1 MENTCLP
8 AKPLILDTFA
18 GPNCIHMRFLSS
30 LTLTTAI
37 LLISSCAKTPY
48 DPSICANTSL
58 IHHSVEKTT
67 EIIVHDIFS
76 PVVAGRIYA
85 YSNIA
90 LYETLRHGHP
100 EYKSLA
106 GQLKDLTEVPEP
118 PADPK
123 VDINL
128 AGLHAYMKVAKAL
141 IFSEEEMQTYMDQM
155 YADLKAKGLPEDV
168 FEASTAYGQTV
179 ADHILAWSKKDKYAE
194 TRSYPKYTVTQEQ
207 GRWQPT
213 PPAYIEAVEPHWRE
227 IRPMTLDSANQFAP
241 PGPTPFSTDKNSQF
255 YKEAHSV
262 YMSVDTNKAD
272 RVAIANF
279 WDCNPYV
286 MHQQG
291 HLMMATKKITPGGH
305 WMGIVGLA
313 CRKSGL
319 DMVATAEAYAMVSIG
334 LFDGFI
340 SCWDEK
346 YRRNLVR
353 PETYINQNIDPN
365 WEPTLQTPPFPEHSS
380 GHSVI
385 SAASDVILTHM
396 FGDNF
401 AFADSTE
408 VPYDLPVRS
417 FKSFDEAANEASISR
432 FYGGIHYMNALTFGF
447 AQGKRVGQHVIDRVH
462 TRAE

>member
-1 MENTCLP
+1 MKIRFFLPLLLLCLGFLACKNSKNDP
-8 AKPLILDTFA
+8 A
-18 GPNCIHMRFLSS
+18 
-30 LTLTTAI
+30 
-37 LLISSCAKTPY
+37 
-48 DPSICANTSL
+48 ICANTQL

-90 LYETLRHGHP
+90 LYETVRQGHP
-100 EYKSLA
+100 EYRSLA
-106 GQLKDLTEVPEP
+106 GQLRDLSEVPAP
-118 PADPK
+118 PADPN
-123 VDINL
+123 VDVNL
-128 AGLHAYMKVAKAL
+128 AGLHAYMTVAKAM
-141 IFSEEEMQTYMDQM
+141 IFSEHEMEDHKLAM
-155 YADLKAKGLPEDV
+155 YAELDAKGLPEDV

-179 ADHILAWSKKDKYAE
+179 ADHILAWAKKDNYAQ
-194 TRSYPKYTVTQEQ
+194 TRSFPKYTVTKES

-213 PPAYIEAVEPHWRE
+213 PPAYIEAVEPNWRE

-241 PGPTPFSTDKNSQF
+241 PPPTPFSTDKNSLF
-255 YKEAHSV
+255 YQQAMYV
-262 YMSVDTNKAD
+262 YTVMDSARESKQE
-272 RVAIANF
+272 IANF

-291 HLMMATKKITPGGH
+291 HLMFASKKITPGGH

-313 CRKSGL
+313 TRKAGL
-319 DMVATAEAYAMVSIG
+319 DMVGTAEAYALTSIG

-346 YRRNLVR
+346 YRTNVIR
-353 PETYINQNIDPN
+353 PETYINRYIDPD
-365 WEPTLQTPPFPEHSS
+365 WEPTLQTPPFPEYTS

-385 SAASDVILTHM
+385 STASAVIMTHL

-408 VPYDLPVRS
+408 VPYELPVRS
-417 FKSFDEAANEASISR
+417 FNSFKEAANEAAVSR
-432 FYGGIHYMNALTFGF
+432 LYGGIHYTPAIDLGVE
-447 AQGKRVGQHVIDRVH
+447 QGAKIGELVLAKVN
-462 TRAE
+462 TRSK